1 MEMSV
6 DCITIC
12 SGIMSSKCSS
22 ATVEVVEKQF
32 IKLVYEVEI
41 CSFDYSQVEK
51 ISTRKSHYGE
61 ILV

>member
-1 MEMSV
+1 MEISV

-12 SGIMSSKCSS
+12 SGMSSKCSS

-51 ISTRKSHYGE
+51 ISARKSLYGE